1 MFVDAS
7 GKRLRRARIGGLAA
21 LAGVTAY
28 VALVGSAFLGGPD
41 IIAPL
46 LPEAFAPQVHS
57 SGRQPAV
64 TRSPLPSSPKPPSA
78 VPDAPPADPSPVSRV
93 APASPVTGGTTA
105 AASTPVPAAH
115 GSPSSTQTPGPGS
128 TSGRSASA
136 PGQANRPP
144 APQKP

>member
-7 GKRLRRARIGGLAA
+7 GRRLRRARIGGLAA

-28 VALVGSAFLGGPD
+28 VALVGSAFLGGPN

-57 SGRQPAV
+57 SGQQPAV
-64 TRSPLPSSPKPPSA
+64 TRSPLPSSPKPPSPA
-78 VPDAPPADPSPVSRV
+78 PDDAPPADPSPVSPV
-93 APASPVTGGTTA
+93 APASPTLGGTTA
-105 AASTPVPAAH
+105 STPAPAAH
-115 GSPSSTQTPGPGS
+115 GSPSSTQAPGSAS
-128 TSGRSASA
+128 TSGRSATA